1 MACHTATLLVSACAA
16 AAAGG
21 LVFVQPSLPKG
32 SFSPAQA
39 SRSLQEQATFA
50 GIEDAAAYEGND
62 AFGVSKGLLLGLALG
77 LVMGLATAVA
87 PVRAAEAAKP
97 VEAPTSCDVRK
108 GCTREQQLAWG
119 KMMAQKYNNYEKGT
133 PPSGTN
139 FTTTDVAGGQQKV
152 EYAELTGGYAGKGLQ
167 ERLKP
172 FIVDNKAVWKG
183 NVWDNPLWQPGPYT
197 KFK

>member
-1 MACHTATLLVSACAA
+1 MARCAA
-16 AAAGG
+16 LLLLGAGQLATG
-21 LVFVQPSLPKG
+21 NAFVQPGGALFTERPAPRAVSG
-32 SFSPAQA
+32 FEAAEAASFG
-39 SRSLQEQATFA
+39 EATES
-50 GIEDAAAYEGND
+50 GISS
-62 AFGVSKGLLLGLALG
+62 SKGLFLGLALG

-97 VEAPTSCDVRK
+97 VEAPASCDVRK

-133 PPSGTN
+133 PPSGKN
-139 FTTTDVAGGQQKV
+139 FTTTDVPGGQQKV
-152 EYAELTGGYAGKGLQ
+152 DPVELTGGYAGKGLK